1 MGSQSCGSC
10 QSIRQHWDELSFGT
24 ACTPV
29 PAQAL
34 NPQCQHNPGARPFT
48 AAVPEPPAL
57 SAGEPKGAEPEAAEE
72 LELGQGHELTSVQT
86 EQSWAGLLDP
96 LPAAE
101 TCAGFLPQRLFW
113 DSGRSGSEELL
124 ATLRVTDMAFTPEG
138 RGWVGFKSQ
147 WPGAEEPLTGSGAL
161 VPRWPWACSCHPHL
175 QQVLGLE
182 LPMDP
187 VCPQAGVPTTGLSPG
202 TGNGPGETPGAALGS
217 CPHHIWRPLTANLP
231 CGSTLI
237 CRIHQAWWDNDANH
251 PALPLWGQN
260 RGGCA
265 GGGDPHT
272 VLLVHPHFTRCLLG
286 AQSGLHSSCCNTEG
300 LASQHHNGIHGSC
313 KPLLRE
319 PKPAAGQGHSAFL
332 GEGQGEAPGSLQR
345 DFCTIFQSHCR
356 SWPNQAQ
363 WVWSSRTIRLQYHL
377 HEKFHGSPCD
387 PKGRMAAAVLQ
398 VGDTAAGEGP
408 RCARGEGMASR
419 GNGTCSRRGAM
430 LKNEKNHPCL

>member
-86 EQSWAGLLDP
+86 GQSWAGLLDP

-319 PKPAAGQGHSAFL
+319 PKPAAGALRGTQ
-332 GEGQGEAPGSLQR
+332 P
-345 DFCTIFQSHCR
+345 
-356 SWPNQAQ
+356 SWGRA
-363 WVWSSRTIRLQYHL
+363 
-377 HEKFHGSPCD
+377 
-387 PKGRMAAAVLQ
+387 KGRHL
-398 VGDTAAGEGP
+398 GL
-408 RCARGEGMASR
+408 SR
-419 GNGTCSRRGAM
+419 GTSAPFFSLTAGHGPTKHSGSGHLAPSGSSIISTKSSTVPHVIPRAGWQQQCCRLVTQLLGKVPGVPEGKGWRAEAM
-430 LKNEKNHPCL
+430 GHAAEGERC